1 MATNHLKTANKY
13 IEKQISKLRLEQS
26 KLLDKSSELSAKANV
41 IEDQIKALYET
52 QDKLLTPEQ
61 RAEQLELTLS
71 PSAGDSMEFPALN
84 EKPNYEGIKRFNARD
99 PSQNP
104 SIH

>member
-13 IEKQISKLRLEQS
+13 IEKQISKLRIEQA
-26 KLLDKSSELSAKANV
+26 KLTDKATELTNQANV

-61 RAEQLELTLS
+61 RKEQLELTT
-71 PSAGDSMEFPALN
+71 
-84 EKPNYEGIKRFNARD
+84 
-99 PSQNP
+99 
-104 SIH
+104 